1 MLTGIITS
9 SNMSS
14 AKDSQASGSET
25 TSGNETTTGSVTAPQ
40 QIGTAQISTPTGITT
55 FGNQSSVNTANAL
68 QMMSGLLSNL
78 ANAGSQASAKKYN
91 SAEAA
96 AERAF
101 QKEMRGTAYQDT
113 VKDMIAAGINPILAA
128 TNGATSAPSGAS
140 ASIGNQHYNQQSA
153 QAASVSAMYEYGNNT
168 AELAEKYLQL
178 AKQASSAKQFRN
190 VKSWEQ
196 AASELATSSAKQA
209 QEYSYAANKLGTG
222 LAKAGDKAKDA
233 VKKAGKA
240 AKEGVDKVAEDTV
253 NKAAKR
259 RKLIEGYKSG
269 KPYTGD

>member
-1 MLTGIITS
+1 MQGLSMLTGIITS
-9 SNMSS
+9 SNQSG
-14 AKDSQASGSET
+14 AKNSQGAGSESST
-25 TSGNETTTGSVTAPQ
+25 GSETTTGSLTGPQ
-40 QIGTAQISTPTGITT
+40 QIGTAQISTPTGIAT

-140 ASIGNQHYNQQSA
+140 ASIGKIGRAH
-153 QAASVSAMYEYGNNT
+153 V
-168 AELAEKYLQL
+168 
-178 AKQASSAKQFRN
+178 
-190 VKSWEQ
+190 
-196 AASELATSSAKQA
+196 
-209 QEYSYAANKLGTG
+209 
-222 LAKAGDKAKDA
+222 
-233 VKKAGKA
+233 
-240 AKEGVDKVAEDTV
+240 
-253 NKAAKR
+253 
-259 RKLIEGYKSG
+259 
-269 KPYTGD
+269 